1 MSACAQD
8 TQRFQLGES
17 EADARRRSDLTH
29 PSLTFELKPV
39 APFRLD
45 FTAWALRRRPE
56 NQIDRWDGSTYRRVI
71 SIQGEPAEV
80 RVSQEDS
87 AEKPR
92 LRVNVIG
99 RRVGASTKNEVDMLL
114 TRMLGLQVDL
124 KPFYRMASRNS
135 KRHELAEKYR
145 GLKPVRFPTI
155 FETLANAISC
165 QQFTIAAGLQLLN
178 RLGRLGNLALETE
191 AGMVFG
197 SPDPSDLLR
206 LSPRTFRRVGFSRH
220 KTRAFRELSRDILV
234 NRLDLESVVD
244 LNNED
249 AINFLLRLRGVGRW
263 TAEYALLRGLGR
275 LDVFPGDDVGARN
288 RLAKWLHRREAMDY
302 TSVQRA
308 LQGWRP
314 YAGFVFFHLL
324 MESLA
329 AAGQLHA
336 A

>member
-1 MSACAQD
+1 MRACAQD
-8 TQRFQLGES
+8 TQGFQLGES
-17 EADARRRSDLTH
+17 EPDASRRSDLTH

-45 FTAWALRRRPE
+45 LTAWALRRRPE
-56 NQIDRWDGSTYRRVI
+56 NQIDRWDGFAYRRVI
-71 SIQGEPAEV
+71 SIRGGPAEV
-80 RVSQEDS
+80 HVSQEGS

-99 RRVGASTKNEVDMLL
+99 PRVGSSAKDEVDMLL

-124 KPFYRMASRNS
+124 KPFYRMASRDS
-135 KRHELAEKYR
+135 KRRGLAEKYR

-155 FETLANAISC
+155 FETLTNAISC

-178 RLGRLGNLALETE
+178 RLGRLGNLTLKTE

-197 SPDPSDLLR
+197 SPGPSDLLR
-206 LSPRTFRRVGFSRH
+206 LSPQTFRRLGFSRH

-234 NRLDLESVVD
+234 NRLDLESLANLD
-244 LNNED
+244 NED
-249 AINFLLRLRGVGRW
+249 AINFLLGLRGIGRW

-275 LDVFPGDDVGARN
+275 LDIFPGDDVGARN
-288 RLAKWLHRREAMDY
+288 RLAKWLHRREPMDY
-302 TSVQRA
+302 ASVQRA
-308 LQGWRP
+308 LRGWRP

-336 A
+336 V

>member
-1 MSACAQD
+1 
-8 TQRFQLGES
+8 
-17 EADARRRSDLTH
+17 LTH
-29 PSLTFELKPV
+29 PSLTFELTPV

-56 NQIDRWDGSTYRRVI
+56 NQIDRWNGSTYRRVI
-71 SIQGEPAEV
+71 VIQDGPAEV
-80 RVSQEDS
+80 HVFQEGS

-92 LRVNVIG
+92 LHVNVLGPRI
-99 RRVGASTKNEVDMLL
+99 RPSAKNEVDILL

-124 KPFYRMASRNS
+124 KPFYRMASRDS
-135 KRHELAEKYR
+135 KQRELAEKYR

-178 RLGRLGNLALETE
+178 RLGRLGNLVVETE
-191 AGMVFG
+191 TGMVFG
-197 SPDPSDLLR
+197 SPEPSDLLR
-206 LSPRTFRRVGFSRH
+206 LSPRTFRRLGFSRH
-220 KTRAFRELSRDILV
+220 KTRAFRELSRDV
-234 NRLDLESVVD
+234 VVSRLDLESLAN

-249 AINFLLRLRGVGRW
+249 AINFLIRLRGVGRW

-288 RLAKWLHRREAMDY
+288 RLAKWLHRREPMDY

-308 LQGWRP
+308 LRGWRP
-314 YAGFVFFHLL
+314 YAGFVFFHML

-336 A
+336 VRVLGLSSS

>member
-1 MSACAQD
+1 
-8 TQRFQLGES
+8 
-17 EADARRRSDLTH
+17 LTH
-29 PSLTFELKPV
+29 PSLTFELTPL

-71 SIQGEPAEV
+71 LIQGGPAEV
-80 RVSQEDS
+80 HVCQEGS

-92 LRVNVIG
+92 LHVNVIG
-99 RRVGASTKNEVDMLL
+99 PRVGPRTKDEVDMLL

-124 KPFYRMASRNS
+124 KPFYRMASHDS
-135 KRHELAEKYR
+135 KRRELAEKYR

-178 RLGRLGNLALETE
+178 RLGRLGNLAFKTE
-191 AGMVFG
+191 AGVVFG

-206 LSPRTFRRVGFSRH
+206 LSPRAFRRLGFSRH
-220 KTRAFRELSRDILV
+220 KTRAFQELSRGILV
-234 NRLDLESVVD
+234 NRLDLESLTN

-249 AINFLLRLRGVGRW
+249 AINFLLGLRGVGRW

-288 RLAKWLHRREAMDY
+288 RLAKWLHRRGPMDY

-308 LQGWRP
+308 LRGWRP
-314 YAGFVFFHLL
+314 YSGFVFFLML

-329 AAGQLHA
+329 AAGQLHPVEFSV
-336 A
+336 